1 LIFRFY
7 EFEGKPA
14 QVKLDLPQKASS
26 AVETNLMEKQP
37 AFNNAS
43 ASAVKLAADG
53 RSLSLAA
60 GPYEIR
66 TVEVS
71 FAQGK

>member
-1 LIFRFY
+1 
-7 EFEGKPA
+7 
-14 QVKLDLPQKASS
+14 VKLELPRKAVS
-26 AVETNLMEKQP
+26 AVETNLMEKHQG
-37 AFNNAS
+37 
-43 ASAVKLAADG
+43 AVQLAADS
-53 RSLSLAA
+53 RSLSLQT